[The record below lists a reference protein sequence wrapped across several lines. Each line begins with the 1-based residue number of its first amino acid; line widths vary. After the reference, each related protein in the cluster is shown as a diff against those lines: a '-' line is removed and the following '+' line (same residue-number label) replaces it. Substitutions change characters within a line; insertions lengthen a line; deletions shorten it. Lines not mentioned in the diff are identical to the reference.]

1 MTTWHGFATRIVAAQ
16 APITGRK
23 PPVIPITTADYPT
36 PARRP
41 ANSELD
47 SGLFVRTFGVRARP
61 WAEEADAIAR
71 IAATEQ
77 MKAAPHVA

>member
-16 APITGRK
+16 APLTGRK
-23 PPVIPITTADYPT
+23 PRVTAITTAEYPT

-47 SGLFVRTFGVRARP
+47 SGLFAKTFGFRARP
-61 WAEEADAIAR
+61 WEQEADATVR
-71 IAATEQ
+71 AAVMAERG
-77 MKAAPHVA
+77 KAPHVA